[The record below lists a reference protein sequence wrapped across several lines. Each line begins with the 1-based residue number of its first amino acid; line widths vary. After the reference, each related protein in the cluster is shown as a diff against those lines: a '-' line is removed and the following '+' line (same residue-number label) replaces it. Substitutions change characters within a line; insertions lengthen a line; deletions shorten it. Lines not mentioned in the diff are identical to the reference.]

1 MDDSRLK
8 EEGKD
13 LLLLP
18 RRSWE
23 ILSLNSPSL
32 PALKFLVRN
41 KLTVLAEGGAE
52 VNSLSSVITT

>member
-41 KLTVLAEGGAE
+41 KLLVLAE
-52 VNSLSSVITT
+52 SLGE